1 MKYYTAQKS
10 NVVLIET
17 AKQKRDAKAQGV
29 ALPVELSEPAK
40 DAPVHTRGITQHT
53 QLNSSDSLNRDH
65 SLMSDLSAFANDQ
78 LTLKELK
85 TRWESE
91 YNSFHAMRYQ
101 RTGPKGDYTR
111 HPAFDDFPG
120 FLSLVGAKPA
130 SSYTLD
136 RIDPSNP
143 EYGPG
148 LVQWASKAA
157 QTHNRSNTKMLTCSQ
172 GHRYSIAEWSRKT
185 GISQSTIRSRLASGK
200 SVDDTVYTSVGG
212 FSRESTSAPT
222 NTGHYIRLWKTL
234 LDQHHGQTFF
244 EPSGK
249 EVKQLQLVVDALA
262 KGKVGPD
269 EALELIQSDW
279 RAFTDFAESYYGA
292 WQRPPMVPTVAYLAA
307 NIQAAGN
314 FYQKS
319 TEKTE
324 LGFEDAKG
332 LWDE

>member
-1 MKYYTAQKS
+1 MNYTAKD

-53 QLNSSDSLNRDH
+53 QLNSSDSLNRYNR
-65 SLMSDLSAFANDQ
+65 LMSDLSAFANDQ
-78 LTLKELK
+78 LTLKKLK

-111 HPAFDDFPG
+111 HPTFDDFPG

-172 GHRYSIAEWSRKT
+172 GHCYSIAEWSRKT

-200 SVDDTVYTSVGG
+200 SVDDTLYTSVGG
-212 FSRESTSAPT
+212 FSRESTPAT
-222 NTGHYIRLWKTL
+222 NTGHYIRLWGEL
-234 LDQHHGQTFF
+234 LEQHHDQKFF
-244 EPSGK
+244 VPSGK
-249 EVKQLQLVVDALA
+249 ECKQLQLVVDALA

-269 EALELIQSDW
+269 EALELITSDW
-279 RAFTDFAESYYGA
+279 YGFTRYAERQYGA
-292 WQRPPMVPTVAYLAA
+292 WQKPPEVPTVAYLAA

-314 FYQKS
+314 FYQRS
-319 TEKTE
+319 TEQNV
-324 LGFEDAKG
+324 LGLGDGKG
-332 LWDE
+332 LWE